1 MASIDLVVRR
11 QPIFDA
17 ELVVVGYELEPGGRA
32 AGGGARRST
41 KALLYDAVAIGLDR
55 LVGEHLVFFDLD
67 EETMVEGLPVA
78 LSPEHAV
85 LEVRADLGLEDAE
98 RAGLE
103 QLVAAGFR
111 VAIDHLAAPVL
122 DPVLAEWCSVV
133 KIEQGALDRAAIAEL
148 LTGFGEAPPAVVMLG
163 VESAEAL
170 DVAKAAGASY
180 FQGDLLS
187 RALPVAGRT
196 VDLAGR
202 ARLEQVL
209 RLVAAER
216 SAAEIEAAIR
226 LEPGLVY
233 QLLQMA
239 AVGSY
244 HGMRRELHSVR
255 DAIVLLGLERIK
267 GFLSFLMLA
276 GRGQGSEEE
285 LVATLV
291 RARTCE
297 LVAMELAPAYADRAF
312 MAGMLSGIGAL
323 LGVPIEEVLSSLAL
337 DEELREGVRG
347 GESLIGAIVADV
359 SSGQASEA
367 GGELRSGISAMALRA
382 AAIEALSWA
391 LDAARAAEGA

>member
-1 MASIDLVVRR
+1 MTHIELVVHR

-17 ELVVVGYELEPGGRA
+17 ELAVVGYELEPGSTAPAEGT
-32 AGGGARRST
+32 RRST

-85 LEVRADLGLEDAE
+85 LEVSASHGLEEAE
-98 RAGLE
+98 RAGLAE
-103 QLVAAGFR
+103 LVAAGFR
-111 VAIDHLAAPVL
+111 VAIDHLSTPVL
-122 DPVLAEWCSVV
+122 DPVLAEWCSIV
-133 KIEQGALDRAAIAEL
+133 KIEHGALDRAAIAEL
-148 LTGFGEAPPAVVMLG
+148 LAGFGEAPPAVVILG
-163 VESAEAL
+163 VESPQAL
-170 DVAKAAGASY
+170 NAAKAVGATY

-196 VDLAGR
+196 IDLAGR
-202 ARLEQVL
+202 ARLDQVL
-209 RLVAAER
+209 RLVAAEK

-276 GRGQGSEEE
+276 GRGQGSEEQ
-285 LVATLV
+285 LVETLV

-297 LVAMELAPAYADRAF
+297 LVAMEVAPACADRAF
-312 MAGMLSGIGAL
+312 MAGMLSGIGTL
-323 LGVPIEEVLSSLAL
+323 LGVPIDEALSSLAL

-359 SSGQASEA
+359 SSGGA
-367 GGELRSGISAMALRA
+367 GGELRTGISVMALRS
-382 AAIEALSWA
+382 AAIQALSWA
-391 LDAARAAEGA
+391 LDAARAAEGT